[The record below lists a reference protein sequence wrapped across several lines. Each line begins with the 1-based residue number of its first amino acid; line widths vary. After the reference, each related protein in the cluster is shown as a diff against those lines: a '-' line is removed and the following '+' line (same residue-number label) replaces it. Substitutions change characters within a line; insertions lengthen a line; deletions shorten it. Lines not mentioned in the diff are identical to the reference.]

1 MHWLLKSEAEDYAW
15 QDLGRERRTVWDGVR
30 NAEARKNLARMRVGE
45 RAFFYHSGSARA
57 IVGIAKIVRASFP
70 DPADPRW
77 LAVEIAPAKALRRA
91 VSLSELRGLGAVFAD
106 MPLLTRPRLSVQPV
120 ETRHWNA
127 VLAQAEKPAP
137 EK

>member
-1 MHWLLKSEAEDYAW
+1 MARPRARAAHP
-15 QDLGRERRTVWDGVR
+15 LGWGT
-30 NAEARKNLARMRVGE
+30 ATQKRVKTE
-45 RAFFYHSGSARA
+45 RAFFYHSGGAKE

-77 LAVEIAPAKALRRA
+77 LAVEIAPAKALRRPVA
-91 VSLSELRGLGAVFAD
+91 LAELRTAGTAFAD

-120 ETRHWNA
+120 ETRYWNA

-137 EK
+137 

>member
-45 RAFFYHSGSARA
+45 RAFFYHSGSAKE
-57 IVGIAKIVRASFP
+57 IVGIAKVVRASFP
-70 DPADPRW
+70 DPADERW

-91 VSLSELRGLGAVFAD
+91 VTLAELRTAGAGFAE

-120 ETRHWNA
+120 ELRYWNA
-127 VLAQAEKPAP
+127 ILAQAEKPAA
-137 EK
+137 